1 MRMIGE
7 HTEKV
12 TLKKKSVTIDP
23 EYNEDIVDWDSNDE
37 TIFAEFFERQGKEG
51 DRSGQIVVLQDVRCK
66 IRYKEGLDPD
76 YGNQP
81 ETDYRI
87 VRGQT
92 TYDIT
97 SVVKEGRR
105 KELRLM
111 LERRDNE

>member
-1 MRMIGE
+1 MRFAGE
-7 HTEKV
+7 MTEKV
-12 TLKKKSVTIDP
+12 TLKKKSVTIDT
-23 EYNEDIVDWDSNDE
+23 EYNEETVDWDSNDE

-51 DRSGQIVVLQDVRCK
+51 DREGQILVMQDVRCK
-66 IRYKEGLDPD
+66 IRYRQELDPD

-87 VRGQT
+87 KRNET

-111 LERRDNE
+111 LQRRDNQ